1 MLDTLSSIVGRRAD
15 AQLAQELKTR
25 LCSIDGILGAY
36 DLVLHNYGPT
46 RAMGSVNVAVYD
58 WHTAADLHA
67 LSKKAQALIWEE
79 YRIYLYIGFY
89 AVNTHDDALRV
100 LEDQVRGSVK
110 AIRRSS
116 PSTPSLKTR
125 RRGTI
130 SFDAVVDFAC
140 RDSLA
145 LIHRMEEELAAKHPG
160 RRFAI
165 KIDRAYSD

>member
-1 MLDTLSSIVGRRAD
+1 MTMPSESWR
-15 AQLAQELKTR
+15 TR
-25 LCSIDGILGAY
+25 FG
-36 DLVLHNYGPT
+36 
-46 RAMGSVNVAVYD
+46 GSV
-58 WHTAADLHA
+58 
-67 LSKKAQALIWEE
+67 
-79 YRIYLYIGFY
+79 RP
-89 AVNTHDDALRV
+89 
-100 LEDQVRGSVK
+100 
-110 AIRRSS
+110 IRRSS